1 MNLSKNYKTAE
12 SKLNFEDL
20 INRNNLTLISQPK
33 IIKND
38 SISSINKP
46 PKSPLQ
52 NIRQYLKS
60 P

>member
-46 PKSPLQ
+46 PKSPL
-52 NIRQYLKS
+52 
-60 P
+60 